1 MAIQA
6 QLYQENLGFP
16 LFGSQDIVES
26 QNGCGGFNQFGLD
39 IQQRVQLQRRQVQG
53 QEQLYMQQLQ
63 QYHHGPCFPS
73 VPTSEDGVEKSL
85 SERKMA
91 HPQGIATLIDWQGQE
106 IQQFLR
112 SQVG

>member
-16 LFGSQDIVES
+16 LFGSQDIVEN
-26 QNGCGGFNQFGLD
+26 QNGCGGFGQFGLG
-39 IQQRVQLQRRQVQG
+39 IQQRVQLHRRQL
-53 QEQLYMQQLQ
+53 QEQQQLYMQQLQ
-63 QYHHGPCFPS
+63 YHHGPCFQS
-73 VPTSEDGVEKSL
+73 VPTSEDSVEKSL
-85 SERKMA
+85 VERKMA
-91 HPQGIATLIDWQGQE
+91 HPQGIATLIDRQSQE